1 MINLA
6 ILPVHPII
14 ETLSSYKVHLLI
26 IEFGII
32 LILFLVSSKKRSQV

>member
-6 ILPVHPII
+6 ILPIHPII
-14 ETLSSYKVHLLI
+14 EILSSYKFQLLL

-32 LILFLVSSKKRSQV
+32 LILFLLARKKRSQI

>member
-14 ETLSSYKVHLLI
+14 ETLSTYKVHLLF
-26 IEFGII
+26 IEFGVI
-32 LILFLVSSKKRSQV
+32 LILFLLSRKKRSQI

>member
-6 ILPVHPII
+6 ILPVHPIV
-14 ETLSSYKVHLLI
+14 ETLSTYKVHLLF

-32 LILFLVSSKKRSQV
+32 LILFLLSRKKRSHV